1 MIKYEKMFALLKEH
15 GYNTTEIRKKHIL
28 SEDTLT
34 SIRQGKGGLSHKSI
48 DKLCNLLHCQPGD
61 LMEYVSDEDSTE
73 K

>member
-1 MIKYEKMFALLKEH
+1 MLKYDKMFALLKEH

-48 DKLCNLLHCQPGD
+48 DKLCNLLHCQPND
-61 LMEYVSDEDSTE
+61 LMEHIPDDNFVL
-73 K
+73 